1 MRELTLLETGYLA
14 GLLLLSLALPLLMS
28 FCGPRDAAAR
38 RSCMKTVWMGQ
49 TLGAV
54 AGLAMLASASVAL
67 YATVFGAVSCFLCTL
82 VLVRQFRA
90 ARPAW
95 AVSIQRSPTDNRR

>member
-1 MRELTLLETGYLA
+1 V
-14 GLLLLSLALPLLMS
+14 LPLLMS

-54 AGLAMLASASVAL
+54 AGLVVLASASVAL
-67 YATVFGAVSCFLCTL
+67 YATVFGAVSCFSCTL

-95 AVSIQRSPTDNRR
+95 AVSIQRRTTHNCR